1 MRYDLTRWN
10 RAGLKKFRY
19 VDGNAAAYLEELRQ
33 ELVARFPAWSAL
45 DAEVPAGETT
55 AQRNARLEA
64 QYGALQREWGWE
76 IGRSFARAA
85 HVLTEY
91 LDAYANE
98 GYLGTATQWENV
110 RRLVEMIGYHPA
122 PPASA
127 STPLVLL
134 AKPGQGGTLARGFQV
149 SYTPKTGAPILFETL
164 DDLEAA
170 APLNGL
176 HLHQWDWSP
185 GPLSGAQ
192 WQLGGKQEI
201 SAGALALLHNAATGQ
216 CLVVKAGAVS
226 SSGQL
231 TLAAVN
237 AGDDW
242 SAWHSGDAWLGFNPA
257 SIHKPRLNGSGVI
270 RLPEGHGLAAGDVV
284 AWQPSGGGAWQYN
297 TVLAIDVQ
305 SARINGTQPSAG
317 TSLYRAFTIRSEGG
331 VLRFPSGARAVS
343 SQKSGAAN
351 NLAGFTITAE
361 TGSGPDYNSSYKK
374 ISTSPPGEIYLVPLQ
389 GEAQTSVAAALPAG
403 DFVFAGSPGD
413 LAGGGRVIGE
423 TGPGQYS
430 VLVVKEVLR
439 READFTLRFVSAP
452 GTLARLYGPM
462 QDSLRP
468 QDHNINATA
477 LASPLALEMPAS
489 GTLPALLKAGR
500 RVVLEQVDGS
510 GASLKGWAAKLTSV
524 DAASGAIT
532 LDGMPPA
539 SDGYTLGNTVVR
551 ANVAMAGH
559 GEGKPA
565 KILGSGDATRS
576 FQEFTLAEK
585 DVAFIADS
593 AMASGVAAAI
603 EVKVGGQVWQQV
615 STLDDSEPADAHYT
629 ARLSEE
635 GHVQIAFGDG
645 QHGRRLPTGSS
656 NVRVSYRTGAGLGGN
671 LAAGSLEK
679 PVKPHV
685 LIDKVR
691 QPVVASGGNGR
702 EPAASLRSNAPAAL
716 FTLERAVSVEDYGRL
731 AERNSSVWQ
740 ARALRLPNQGAQQ
753 ERIRVVVV
761 PAGGG
766 ALGELATTLQDF
778 LEARDLPGTRVEVVN
793 HVAVL
798 FDLDISVQV
807 DSSQFAPEKVRS
819 DVQAALLA
827 AFALK
832 QRRLGQPL
840 YPSEVIAVV
849 EAVEGV
855 LNSRCLIGGAAFAA
869 ITPQPRVL
877 KSAGGQIRLIQ
888 PAPEQVLIL
897 NDALSAVT
905 VQVKE
910 FAL

>member
-19 VDGNAAAYLEELRQ
+19 VDGNAATFLEDLRKEL
-33 ELVARFPAWSAL
+33 LAHFPAWSAL
-45 DAEVPAGETT
+45 DTDIPASETT

-64 QYGALQREWGWE
+64 QYGALRREWGWE

-85 HVLTEY
+85 HVLTEH
-91 LDAYANE
+91 LDACANE

-134 AKPGQGGTLARGFQV
+134 AKQDQSGTLAKGFQV
-149 SYTPKTGAPILFETL
+149 SHTPKAGAPVLFETL
-164 DDLEAA
+164 DDLEVAA
-170 APLNGL
+170 SLNEL
-176 HLHQWDWSP
+176 HPHQWEWSP
-185 GPLSGAQ
+185 APLSGAL
-192 WQLGGKQEI
+192 WQLGKKQEV
-201 SAGALALLHNAATGQ
+201 SAGALALLHNPATGA
-216 CLVVKAGAVS
+216 CHGVKIGAVS
-226 SSGQL
+226 ASGQL
-231 TLAAVN
+231 TLEAVN

-242 SAWHSGDAWLGFNPA
+242 SAWHSGDAWLWFNPA
-257 SIHKPRLNGSGVI
+257 AIFKPSLNGSNVI
-270 RLPEGHGLAAGDVV
+270 RLPEGHGLAVGDIV

-297 TVLAIDVQ
+297 TVLAIDAQ
-305 SARINGTQPSAG
+305 SAQINGTQPSAG

-351 NLAGFTITAE
+351 NLAGFTITTE

-389 GEAQTSVAAALPAG
+389 GEVQTSVAAALPAG

-413 LAGGGRVIGE
+413 LTGGDRAIGE
-423 TGPGQYS
+423 TGAGQYS
-430 VLVVKEVLR
+430 VLVVKEVIK
-439 READFTLRFVSAP
+439 READFTLSFVNAP
-452 GTLARLYGPM
+452 VTLERLYGPM

-468 QDHNINATA
+468 QDYNVNATA
-477 LASPLALEMPAS
+477 LASPLLLEMPAS
-489 GTLPALLKAGR
+489 GTWAALLKVGR
-500 RVVLEQVDGS
+500 RMVLEQVDSS
-510 GASLKGWAAKLTSV
+510 GASLKGWSAKLMSV

-532 LDGMPPA
+532 LDSMPPA
-539 SDGYTLGNTVVR
+539 ADGYTLGNTVVR
-551 ANVAMAGH
+551 ANVVMAGH
-559 GEGKPA
+559 GESKPA

-585 DVAFIADS
+585 EVSFIADS

-603 EVKVGGQVWQQV
+603 EVKVGDQVWQQA
-615 STLDDSEPADAHYT
+615 STLDDSEPTDAHYT

-635 GHVQIAFGDG
+635 GHVRITFGDG

-656 NVRVSYRTGAGLGGN
+656 NVRVGYRIGAGLAGI

-691 QPVVASGGNGR
+691 QPVATSGGNDR
-702 EPAASLRSNAPAAL
+702 EPVASLRSNAPAAL

-766 ALGELATTLQDF
+766 ALGELATTLRDF
-778 LEARDLPGTRVEVVN
+778 LEAHDLPGTRVEVVN
-793 HVAVL
+793 HVAVP
-798 FDLDISVQV
+798 FDLDITVQV
-807 DSSQFAPEKVRS
+807 DSSQYVPEEVRS
-819 DVQAALLA
+819 DVQAALLE
-827 AFALK
+827 AFALR

-855 LNSRCLIGGAAFAA
+855 LNSRCLIGGAAFAV

-897 NDALSAVT
+897 DVALSSVT
-905 VQVKE
+905 VQTRE
-910 FAL
+910 FVL